1 MNLNSNSWKDRTEIE
16 LKEYLNNNHVLKEK
30 CILIQKYVDD
40 YLLEELNDIEFD
52 IPQVSFNI
60 KKTIEEL
67 DWLNENDLKQ
77 NSLDVFIYIDVIIK
91 EPEKIKD
98 IEAFKKHI
106 QDNYSPYKEKYK
118 FESRNTHW
126 GVIKPKTPFLEP
138 MYTIGSKIATYLT
151 SKWRNNSN
159 TLNIRT
165 QLNFV
170 ESENSP
176 SSQVKKS
183 AQEISGIL

>member
-67 DWLNENDLKQ
+67 D
-77 NSLDVFIYIDVIIK
+77 
-91 EPEKIKD
+91 
-98 IEAFKKHI
+98 
-106 QDNYSPYKEKYK
+106 
-118 FESRNTHW
+118 
-126 GVIKPKTPFLEP
+126 
-138 MYTIGSKIATYLT
+138 
-151 SKWRNNSN
+151 
-159 TLNIRT
+159 
-165 QLNFV
+165 
-170 ESENSP
+170 
-176 SSQVKKS
+176 
-183 AQEISGIL
+183 